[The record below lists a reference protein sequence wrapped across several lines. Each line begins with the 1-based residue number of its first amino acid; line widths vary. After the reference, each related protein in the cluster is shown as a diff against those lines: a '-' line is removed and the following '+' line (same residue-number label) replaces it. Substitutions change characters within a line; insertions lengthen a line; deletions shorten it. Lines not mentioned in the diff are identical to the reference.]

1 MNDQMSDK
9 DLEGLFDDDDCVE
22 SNDQWGENDIAAL
35 AALDN

>member
-9 DLEGLFDDDDCVE
+9 DLEGLIDDAGCVE
-22 SNDQWGENDIAAL
+22 SNDQWDDNDIAAL